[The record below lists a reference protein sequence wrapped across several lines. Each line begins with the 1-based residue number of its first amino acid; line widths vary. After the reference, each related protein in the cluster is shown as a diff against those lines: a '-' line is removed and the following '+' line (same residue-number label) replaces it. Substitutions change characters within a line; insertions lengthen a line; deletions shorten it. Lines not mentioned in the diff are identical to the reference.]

1 MIGTVERSAERDSA
15 LAATLPHVPELGWTM
30 AALRQGLRDTGGDPA
45 DAELLFP
52 GGGIAMIEAFADLTD
67 RRMQAEA
74 EALDLPALRLP
85 ARVRALI
92 ALRLRLLAPDKA
104 ALRRAAGKLALPGRK
119 AVALRCT
126 ARTVDAIWHA
136 AGDSSAD
143 FSWYTK
149 RAILAGVYGSTLL
162 FWLSRHDEDDSATL
176 AFLDRRLAGVAA
188 IGRARRR
195 CEGVFARLRP
205 GRADSEAA

>member
-1 MIGTVERSAERDSA
+1 MNCMVERSAERDAA
-15 LAATLPHVPELGWTM
+15 LAAALPHVPALGWTA
-30 AALRQGLRDTGGDPA
+30 AALRQGLRDGGGDPA

-52 GGGIAMIEAFADLTD
+52 GGGMDMIEAFADLTD
-67 RRMQAEA
+67 RRMTAEA
-74 EALDLPALRLP
+74 EALDLPALRVP
-85 ARVRALI
+85 ARVRALV

-143 FSWYTK
+143 FSWYSK

-162 FWLSRHDEDDSATL
+162 FWLGRHDEDDAAVL

-195 CEGVFARLRP
+195 CEGVFARFRP
-205 GRADSEAA
+205 GQPGAAAA